1 MSTKLH
7 VANLSPAVRSPELA
21 RLFAEHGPVLDA
33 RVSTYADSERSRGVA
48 IVDMAS
54 EAAGD
59 AAIEAL
65 DGRELA
71 GRPMAVAPATPR
83 NETDAAGTS
92 LFGPMNVTAEDEVAR
107 REPPPPELADHP
119 GAAATAGPAT
129 APASPPFEG
138 WAPGAQLPDVDVVGD
153 ADALAYLV
161 DGNDLVRRPGGH
173 YMRAGG
179 RVSPTFIRGLVDA
192 GHVNDDTLP
201 VQLND
206 KGRRELRPSRTD
218 GPH

>member
-7 VANLSPAVRSPELA
+7 VANLSPAVGSPELA

-33 RVSTYADSERSRGVA
+33 RVSTYPDSERSTGIA

-65 DGRELA
+65 DGQDLG

-83 NETDAAGTS
+83 DETDAAGTS
-92 LFGPMNVTAEDEVAR
+92 LFGPMNMVA
-107 REPPPPELADHP
+107 DD
-119 GAAATAGPAT
+119 AATLRESPTPRPTGH
-129 APASPPFEG
+129 APARPGPVREG
-138 WAPGAQLPDVDVVGD
+138 WASTSAGPHDGTISD
-153 ADALAYLV
+153 ADALTYLI
-161 DGNDLVRRPGGH
+161 DGDYLNERAGEPYVP
-173 YMRAGG
+173 AGG
-179 RVSPTFIRGLVDA
+179 RVSLKFVRGLIAA
-192 GHVNDDTLP
+192 GHFDDDDGAP
-201 VQLND
+201 VPWNEH
-206 KGRRELRPSRTD
+206 GRRASRRGPPG

>member
-7 VANLSPAVRSPELA
+7 VANLSPAVHSPELA

-33 RVSTYADSERSRGVA
+33 RVTTFPDSGRSTGVA

-92 LFGPMNVTAEDEVAR
+92 LFGPMNITAEDEVAR
-107 REPPPPELADHP
+107 REPPPPGLADHP
-119 GAAATAGPAT
+119 GAAAAAGPAT

-138 WAPGAQLPDVDVVGD
+138 WAPGAQLPDVDVVCD
-153 ADALAYLV
+153 EDALAYLI
-161 DGNDLVRRPGGH
+161 DGNNLVRRPCGH
-173 YMRAGG
+173 YIRAGG
-179 RVSPTFIRGLVDA
+179 RVSLKFIRGLIDA
-192 GHVNDDTLP
+192 GHVNDDAFP

-206 KGRRELRPSRTD
+206 KGRRELRPGRPY